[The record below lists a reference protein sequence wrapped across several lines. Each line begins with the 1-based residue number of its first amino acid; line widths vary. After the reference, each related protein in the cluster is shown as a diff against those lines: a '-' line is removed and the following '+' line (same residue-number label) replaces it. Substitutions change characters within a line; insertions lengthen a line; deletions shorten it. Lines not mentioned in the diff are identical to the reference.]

1 MQALEGLQLLIRPGW
16 MRLEACKVHRTA
28 ATADR
33 EKERVARAGCG
44 KRSRHGVAL
53 LSGSNQTVPTAGN
66 RLRGIAVFLGYF
78 KALLQG
84 TGTAPQ

>member
-33 EKERVARAGCG
+33 EKERVARAGCR
-44 KRSRHGVAL
+44 KRGRHGVAL
-53 LSGSNQTVPTAGN
+53 LSGSNQTMPAAAD
-66 RLRGIAVFLGYF
+66 RLRGIAIFPGYF
-78 KALLQG
+78 KML
-84 TGTAPQ
+84 P